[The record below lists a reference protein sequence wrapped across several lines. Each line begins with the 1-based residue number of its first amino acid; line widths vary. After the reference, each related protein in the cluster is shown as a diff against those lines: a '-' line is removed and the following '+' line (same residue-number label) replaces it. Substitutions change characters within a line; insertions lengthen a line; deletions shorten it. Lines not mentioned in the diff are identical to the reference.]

1 MYPQI
6 QRQALRANKAA
17 NIVYLNNPKVGC
29 STIKNILWNSLA
41 DEPRARKVD
50 VHDVEASPF
59 DNRIDQ
65 MDWLA
70 DARIFTFVRNP
81 FVRVVSAY
89 LNKIADQKPIQ
100 WSHFV
105 RRYGVDSGPVI
116 GFDAF
121 IKLISEDAPER
132 LDPHWRPQ
140 HLNLMYPFV
149 QPNMMGK
156 LERMD
161 DLLPQ
166 VLERYL
172 GLPPAPVKRKSRH
185 GTNAGATYLDYFR
198 NRDTLDRVLA
208 LYAEDFRYF
217 GYATDL
223 DAPVEGTDLP
233 PSSDHRHDRLAALS
247 DFRRAGSA
255 SDRADALSRLDTLVQ
270 ADAMARD
277 DGFVGAWLANV
288 KQKSDAK
295 PVKPRAQAGVSPGS

>member
-6 QRQALRANKAA
+6 QRQALRASRSG

-29 STIKNILWNSLA
+29 STIKNILWNTLA

-50 VHDVEASPF
+50 VHDIEASPF
-59 DNRIDQ
+59 DNQIDQ

-81 FVRVVSAY
+81 FVRIVSAY

-100 WSHFV
+100 WSAFV

-121 IKLISEDAPER
+121 IRLISEDAPER

-140 HLNLMYPFV
+140 HLNVMYPFV

-156 LERMD
+156 LENMD
-161 DLLPQ
+161 AVLPL

-172 GLPPAPVKRKSRH
+172 GLPPVPVQRKSRH
-185 GTNAGATYLDYFR
+185 GTNASASYLDYFT
-198 NRDTLDRVLA
+198 NPDTLDRVLT

-217 GYATDL
+217 GYAPDL
-223 DAPVEGTDLP
+223 DAPLGGSDLP
-233 PSSDHRHDRLAALS
+233 PVSDHRHERLAGLAA
-247 DFRRAGSA
+247 FRQAKSPADRAAKLAKLEGLIAADPVVSQDSFARDWLHNAKHRADHKPGKKHAA
-255 SDRADALSRLDTLVQ
+255 SDATI
-270 ADAMARD
+270 
-277 DGFVGAWLANV
+277 GE
-288 KQKSDAK
+288 
-295 PVKPRAQAGVSPGS
+295 